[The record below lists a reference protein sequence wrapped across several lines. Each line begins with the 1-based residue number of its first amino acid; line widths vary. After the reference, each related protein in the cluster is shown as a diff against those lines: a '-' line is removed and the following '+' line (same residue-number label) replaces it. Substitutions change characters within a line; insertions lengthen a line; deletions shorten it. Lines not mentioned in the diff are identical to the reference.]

1 MVFDITQRRIHGERV
16 LTEFVP
22 QSIAIGNIRAETYEI
37 PRVGLKSQKFEAEI
51 AAQVEDEQK
60 RKKEQDDMVY

>member
-1 MVFDITQRRIHGERV
+1 M
-16 LTEFVP
+16 TEFVP